1 MFIHV
6 VCCQQNRRTLL
17 LDCVLCSI
25 KNAVDSF
32 KRVYV
37 CDRQQTELGTINKIL
52 IGKKTGF
59 CDTLDLKAKFAY
71 L

>member
-1 MFIHV
+1 MIFIYV
-6 VCCQQNRRTLL
+6 VCSQQNRRTLL
-17 LDCVLCSI
+17 LDCVLCGI

-37 CDRQQTELGTINKIL
+37 CDREQTELSTISKIL

-59 CDTLDLKAKFAY
+59 CDTLDL
-71 L
+71 